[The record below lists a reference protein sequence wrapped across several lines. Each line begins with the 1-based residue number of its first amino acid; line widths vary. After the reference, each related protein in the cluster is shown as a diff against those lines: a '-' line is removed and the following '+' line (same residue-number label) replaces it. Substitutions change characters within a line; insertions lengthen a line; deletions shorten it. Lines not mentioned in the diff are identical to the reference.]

1 MYYMSCYIAVVVV
14 VVVVVAIPKL
24 RHYYCFHRTCR
35 NPHPHMYVCPSE
47 EVARNFFHS
56 VVRRRHLQRNLRHYC
71 SFVYAVM
78 TNHFVNDV
86 YRRYTLCLVVA
97 VVVAPVVDMDRPIV
111 ADVAVAADHHR
122 HVLVDIYRPTVSAVV
137 VDYYFYSVVHR
148 SSLTFRQIHLH
159 LHSVNVHDVVYYHT
173 SCLDVDMSMVVLGV
187 APDEIPGSHE
197 MVVVVVADAEEGNH
211 RIRRHYPIA
220 DDDRTLLHPVDD
232 DSIDSNVDRTVVAE
246 DVVDM
251 VEVVDCAE
259 NWADSFYPV
268 QLPRQLL
275 LRVKMMP
282 PLDRELH

>member
-1 MYYMSCYIAVVVV
+1 
-14 VVVVVAIPKL
+14 
-24 RHYYCFHRTCR
+24 
-35 NPHPHMYVCPSE
+35 MYVCPSKKA
-47 EVARNFFHS
+47 VRNFFHS
-56 VVRRRHLQRNLRHYC
+56 VVRRRRLQRNLRHYC

-78 TNHFVNDV
+78 TNPFVNDV
-86 YRRYTLCLVVA
+86 RRRYTLCLVVA
-97 VVVAPVVDMDRPIV
+97 VVVAPVVDMDDRPIV
-111 ADVAVAADHHR
+111 ADVAVAADHHH
-122 HVLVDIYRPTVSAVV
+122 HVLVDIYRPTVAAAV

-148 SSLTFRQIHLH
+148 SSLTFHQNHLH

-173 SCLDVDMSMVVLGV
+173 SCLDVDMSMVGLGV

-197 MVVVVVADAEEGNH
+197 MVVVAAEAEEGNH

-220 DDDRTLLHPVDD
+220 DDDRIQGGHPVDD
-232 DSIDSNVDRTVVAE
+232 DSIDSA
-246 DVVDM
+246 VVDIDSAVVGM

-259 NWADSFYPV
+259 NWADLFDPV